1 MISVREITKAFG
13 HIRAVDRVSFEL
25 PAGQVAGLLGPN
37 GAGKSTTIRMITG
50 SLAPDSGS
58 VLIDGIDPREHPAQA
73 RSKIGYLPESAP
85 LYPEMAVRVYLDY
98 RARLWS
104 IPRVERR
111 EAVGRAMERT
121 RVSDV
126 AGRRIGHLSKG
137 YRQRVGLAA
146 ALVHNPPVLI
156 LDEPTNGLDPSQIRT
171 ARSLIQEL
179 AQDKTML
186 VCSHILP
193 EVERT
198 CDRVLVMAGGRI
210 RADGSPE
217 ALLAS
222 APGPVR
228 YTVEFRTNPAARP
241 DHALHALAGVPGA
254 ASAAMADRQPE
265 DHARGWTRAVVLA
278 APEAHDLREPI
289 AGALE
294 DRGLFVRELTRVTPS
309 LEALFI
315 HLIDEAG
322 KPTPDPIRHAGTP
335 AAETVTA

>member
-1 MISVREITKAFG
+1 MILVRDISKSFG
-13 HIRAVDRVSFEL
+13 GLRAVDRVSFEL
-25 PAGQVAGLLGPN
+25 PTGQIAGLLGPN

-58 VLIDGIDPREHPAQA
+58 VAIAGIDPAQDPAAA
-73 RSKIGYLPESAP
+73 RAKVGYLPESAP
-85 LYPEMAVRVYLDY
+85 LYPEMSVAAYLDY
-98 RARLWS
+98 RARLWGLD
-104 IPRVERR
+104 RADRR
-111 EAVGRAMERT
+111 RAAGAAMERT

-126 AGRRIGHLSKG
+126 ARRRIGHLSKG

-146 ALVHNPPVLI
+146 ALVHDPAVLI

-171 ARSLIQEL
+171 ARSLIREL
-179 AQDKTML
+179 AEDKTML
-186 VCSHILP
+186 LCSHILP

-210 RADGSPE
+210 RADGTPE
-217 ALLAS
+217 DLIAS

-228 YTVEFRTNPAARP
+228 YTVELRTNPAAGP
-241 DHALHALAGVPGA
+241 DLAIQTLASVPGA
-254 ASAAMADRQPE
+254 ASAALADRQPE
-265 DHARGWTRAVVLA
+265 DRARGWSRAVVLA
-278 APEAHDLREPI
+278 APNAPDLREPI

-315 HLIDEAG
+315 HLIDEAA
-322 KPTPDPIRHAGTP
+322 PPPAGT
-335 AAETVTA
+335 ASLSLAEGVHA